1 MCFSLSLAIKQQL
14 SSQICPFGS
23 HKNALRALESEGGN
37 YFLINFLMIDEFNLA
52 SLPHHMHAGAL

>member
-1 MCFSLSLAIKQQL
+1 MCFFLSLAIKQQL

-23 HKNALRALESEGGN
+23 HKNALRALEIEGGN